1 MGFDDVPCVT
11 TYGHVVAEFSRRSIL
26 EAPVVGR
33 GRGRLLSRLVA
44 LASSVSRMGWCW
56 WLLNCTWVHWGH
68 LVMLGG
74 AWAMAS
80 FWLVPSRRLGL
91 PLGVWLVAP

>member
-1 MGFDDVPCVT
+1 
-11 TYGHVVAEFSRRSIL
+11 
-26 EAPVVGR
+26 
-33 GRGRLLSRLVA
+33 
-44 LASSVSRMGWCW
+44 MGWCW